1 MSLTASS
8 SAALSL
14 TKGNDGLVGPEMKGG
29 PLTTDAMNKNDR
41 DRYRKNPGAGAPA
54 Q

>member
-29 PLTTDAMNKNDR
+29 ALSTDAMNKNDR
-41 DRYRKNPGAGAPA
+41 DGHQKNPGAGAPA

>member
-14 TKGNDGLVGPEMKGG
+14 TKGNDGLVGPKGG
-29 PLTTDAMNKNDR
+29 ALSTDAMNKNDR
-41 DRYRKNPGAGAPA
+41 DGHQKNPGAGAPA

>member
-14 TKGNDGLVGPEMKGG
+14 TRGSNGLVGPEMKAG
-29 PLTTDAMNKNDR
+29 PLSTDAMNKNDR
-41 DRYRKNPGAGAPA
+41 DGHRKNPGAGAPA

>member
-14 TKGNDGLVGPEMKGG
+14 TKGSDGLVGPEMKAGA
-29 PLTTDAMNKNDR
+29 LSTDAMNKNDR
-41 DRYRKNPGAGAPA
+41 DGYRKNPGAGAPA

>member
-14 TKGNDGLVGPEMKGG
+14 TKGRRAGWTGNEGR
-29 PLTTDAMNKNDR
+29 PLSTDAMNKNDR
-41 DRYRKNPGAGAPA
+41 DGHRKNPGAGAPA

>member
-14 TKGNDGLVGPEMKGG
+14 TKGRRAGTGNEGRLL
-29 PLTTDAMNKNDR
+29 LT
-41 DRYRKNPGAGAPA
+41 